1 MGHCCFL
8 HCIARCAVGS
18 AMLGLPTGLRDGCA
32 ATLNTADELVF
43 IFYRASVPASV
54 VDSVKVL
61 RSRQERPPSNFAW
74 VVTRRPSSMLC
85 RAAPARFVITADGA
99 GHVGVSDLWFCGR
112 NGRCGSSPRCELG
125 RVARVCPEWACMSVR
140 ASCPK
145 WPVGRCLWTLCPIM

>member
-1 MGHCCFL
+1 MARRPVCDLCREWDCVPDSDPRMGHCCFL

-61 RSRQERPPSNFAW
+61 RSRQERPPVNVAW
-74 VVTRRPSSMLC
+74 VVTRRPPSMLC

-99 GHVGVSDLWFCGR
+99 GHVGVSDRLFG
-112 NGRCGSSPRCELG
+112 GL
-125 RVARVCPEWACMSVR
+125 SVR
-140 ASCPK
+140 CDDVA
-145 WPVGRCLWTLCPIM
+145 V